1 MKNSFD
7 YIIIGAGP
15 AGLQL
20 GYFLQ
25 KNNRDYL
32 ILDKATKPGSFFMSM
47 PRHRTLISVNK
58 VHIGTDDPV
67 ARLRWDWN
75 SLITDDESLQFK
87 NYSEKYF
94 PPADM
99 LVKYLADFA
108 AKYNLNI
115 KYGTKVT
122 SISKPDGEF
131 VIHTADG
138 DTFSAKRLVIATGIS
153 KPYIPDIPGAELC
166 ENYVNHSI
174 NPQDY
179 INKRVLIVGKGN
191 SAFETA
197 DNLIE
202 TTAAIHIVS
211 PESVKFAWQTHYVGN
226 LRAVNNNFL
235 DTYQLK
241 SQNTV
246 IDATVEKI
254 EKEDGKYRVQLAY
267 SHAKGQKAIV
277 EYDHVIFCTGF
288 RFDPTVFGDELMPEL
303 AHDGRLP
310 AQTSEW
316 ESANIPDLYYAGVLM
331 AACDY
336 KKTMSAFIHGF
347 RHNVE
352 ALSNVLEVKYHGQEW
367 PHETIPATPK
377 ALTDKV
383 IDRVNRA
390 PEMFLQP
397 GFLCDVMVVNEESQ
411 TADYFNGVRMHYVM
425 DSHFSQN
432 NHYYTIS
439 LEYGHFLGD
448 PFSVERDPDPEAA
461 VDAAYLHPVIRHY
474 SFGQLVSEHHIHD
487 DLESQWY
494 KEIYVS
500 PALAYFEQQLNPQSA
515 MTMNAVAK

>member
-1 MKNSFD
+1 MKNTFD
-7 YIIIGAGP
+7 YFIIGAGP

-25 KNNRDYL
+25 RNKRDYL
-32 ILDKATKPGSFFMSM
+32 IVDRASKPGSFFVSM

-67 ARLRWDWN
+67 ARMRWDWN
-75 SLITDDESLQFK
+75 SLINDDEALQFK

-99 LVKYLADFA
+99 LVQYLEDFA
-108 AKYNLNI
+108 ATYKLNI
-115 KYGTKVT
+115 RYNTTVT
-122 SISKPDGEF
+122 EVKKENGNF
-131 VIHTADG
+131 VISDRQG
-138 DTFSAKRLVIATGIS
+138 NTFTAKRLVVATGVT

-166 ENYVNHSI
+166 ENYINHSI
-174 NPQDY
+174 DPQVY
-179 INKRVLIVGKGN
+179 VNKRVLVVGKGN

-202 TTAAIHIVS
+202 TAAAIHICS
-211 PESVKFAWQTHYVGN
+211 PRSVKFAWQTHYVGH

-246 IDATVEKI
+246 IDASIEKI
-254 EKEDGKYRVQLAY
+254 EKMDGKYQVHLAY
-267 SHAKGQKAIV
+267 THASGQKAVV

-288 RFDPTVFGDELMPEL
+288 RFDPTFFGGGIKPAL

-310 AQTSEW
+310 AQTPEW
-316 ESANIPDLYYAGVLM
+316 ESENVPGLYYAGVLM
-331 AACDY
+331 SACDY

-347 RHNVE
+347 RHNIE
-352 ALSNVLEVKYHGQEW
+352 ALSNVFEVKYHGQEW
-367 PHETIPATPK
+367 PHETIEATPK

-397 GFLCDVMVVNEESQ
+397 GFLCDVMVVNEDAG

-425 DSHFSQN
+425 DSHFSRN
-432 NHYYTIS
+432 DHYYTIS
-439 LEYGHFLGD
+439 LEYGHFMGD
-448 PFSVERDPDPEAA
+448 PFSIERDPDPAAA

-474 SFGQLVSEHHIHD
+474 SHDKLISEHHVHD
-487 DLESQWY
+487 DLESQWR
-494 KEIYVS
+494 KEIYVA
-500 PALAYFEQQLNPQSA
+500 PALAYFEEQLNPK
-515 MTMNAVAK
+515 MVMDAVAK